1 LSTVSILGC
10 GWLGFE
16 LALILL
22 EKENYIIKAS
32 TTTIEKTALLEK
44 QNIIPFLINS
54 NNLEIHDYILN
65 DFLDCTILIIAVPP
79 KKENKHYLTFLK
91 QIMCH
96 HNIPK
101 IKQIIFI
108 SSTSVY
114 PEDEKNYTENE
125 LIREEN
131 SSKKIVY
138 KAEQILKN
146 HVILR
151 CAGLMGYDRIAGK
164 YFANKILKDKNAPV
178 NYVHRDDV
186 IAAIQLIIKKEIR
199 NNIYNLCCAK
209 HPTKEEVYLSNVTKY
224 GFEKPLFE
232 GSEKEKERLIDGSKI
247 TRELGYEYIYHNPI
261 DFI

>member
-1 LSTVSILGC
+1 MSTVSILGC

-16 LALILL
+16 LALTLL
-22 EKENYIIKAS
+22 KKDKHIIKAS

-44 QNIIPFLINS
+44 EHIIPFLINS
-54 NNLEIHDYILN
+54 NDTEISPYVLN
-65 DFLDCTILIIAVPP
+65 DFLDCTVLIIAIPP
-79 KKENKHYLTFLK
+79 KKENRHYLCFLK

-114 PEDEKNYTENE
+114 PKDEKNFTENE
-125 LIREEN
+125 LISEEN

-164 YFANKILKDKNAPV
+164 YFANKVLRDKNDPV

-186 IAAIQLIIKKEIR
+186 ITAIQLIIKKEIR
-199 NNIYNLCCAK
+199 NNIYNLCCSK
-209 HPTKEEVYLSNVTKY
+209 HPTKEEVYLSNATKY
-224 GFEKPLFE
+224 GFAKPLFE
-232 GSEKEKERLIDGSKI
+232 QSEKRKERLIEGSKI
-247 TRELGYEYIYHNPI
+247 TRELGYEYMYHNPI